1 MTYENYCFFRDS
13 KGLKDSDVARN
24 ANIPAST
31 FSDWKKGKSSP
42 KEAKLR
48 KIAEALG
55 VTYAY
60 LMGWEN
66 TSDPSTAALEH
77 IINVNNENGGSSE
90 MAQLLYNQTV
100 KPAAIELTHDE
111 IVLIEK
117 YRRADDTTKD
127 MIVRLLAYASIM
139 DNKK

>member
-66 TSDPSTAALEH
+66 TSDPSTASLEH

-100 KPAAIELTHDE
+100 KPAAVELTHDE
-111 IVLIEK
+111 IILIEK
-117 YRRADDTTKD
+117 YRNADDMTKD
-127 MIVRLLAYASIM
+127 MIVRLLAYA
-139 DNKK
+139 NYKEKK